1 MSCFVAHSL
10 FNCSKVTSSSFT
22 KTSR

>member
-1 MSCFVAHSL
+1 MSCFVPHSL
-10 FNCSKVTSSSFT
+10 FNCSKVASSSFT